1 MDKNFQI
8 IKYRQTF
15 KNTNSFSQIQ
25 LKQNRA
31 LKDIRYLN
39 IKQSYNPKKKNI
51 KLHVNGRSITFN
63 AYSLWKHKRWKDR
76 LKLHKGKN
84 YTKKVSLNIKEILR
98 QAKMKNLSP
107 PDHYRKNNVGNL
119 TPDTRG

>member
-1 MDKNFQI
+1 MSMEGPSHLMHI
-8 IKYRQTF
+8 PYG
-15 KNTNSFSQIQ
+15 
-25 LKQNRA
+25 
-31 LKDIRYLN
+31 N
-39 IKQSYNPKKKNI
+39 IKDGKIDSNYI
-51 KLHVNGRSITFN
+51 KE
-63 AYSLWKHKRWKDR
+63 
-76 LKLHKGKN
+76 KN